1 MWIKASGTWLANA
14 TEKELFVPVNL
25 EPLLAALAEGDPRAE
40 KSIDFVNQ
48 PLNENNLR
56 PSIETTVHAVLPQ
69 KVVVHIHCVDTIAL
83 AVQANGEQQL
93 NTLLDEFNW
102 LWVPYCR
109 PGLPL
114 SKSISAHL
122 APDTNVLVLGNHGLV
137 VAADTVNEAAVLLER
152 VRAAV
157 KQEVRTVSACKSD
170 ELKILCKN
178 LPYAPSPCPETHAMA
193 MDEHAVS
200 MATGGSMYP
209 DHVIFLGAGTQTID
223 TDETANAVADQLEA
237 QPPTVV
243 VPGFGVLM
251 HKEANASQHAM
262 ARCLSDVCLRMA
274 KPASIRY
281 LSADEEYQLLN
292 WEAETY
298 RQSIAT

>member
-14 TEKELFVPVNL
+14 NEKELFVPVNL

-69 KVVVHIHCVDTIAL
+69 KVVVHVHCVDTIAL
-83 AVQANGEQQL
+83 AVQANGDQQL
-93 NTLLDEFNW
+93 NTLLSEFNW

-122 APDTNVLVLGNHGLV
+122 QPDTNVLVLGNHGLV
-137 VAADTVNEAAVLLER
+137 VAAETVNDAAVLLKR

-157 KQEVRTVSACKSD
+157 KRQVRTVSTFKSK
-170 ELKILCKN
+170 ELQTLCKN
-178 LPYAPSPCPETHAMA
+178 VPYAPSSCPETHAIA

-223 TDETANAVADQLEA
+223 ISETANALADQLNA
-237 QPPTVV
+237 QPSAVV
-243 VPGFGVLM
+243 VPDLGVLM

-262 ARCLSDVCLRMA
+262 MRCLSDVCLRIA
-274 KPASIRY
+274 KSAPIRY
-281 LSADEEYQLLN
+281 LNADEEYQLLN